1 MKKAEVKKKLG
12 RLGSMAL
19 WTISGMLGGDPA
31 QMLDARRLGPEPHPD
46 DKAKE

>member
-12 RLGSMAL
+12 RIGSVAL

-31 QMLDARRLGPEPHPD
+31 QMLDSRRLAPEPHPD
-46 DKAKE
+46 DTAKE